1 MKPVVL
7 TALLVILTPT
17 VIEGQGVTGSQ
28 FLALSDN
35 SRLSYVVG
43 FMDAKSAL
51 LARPGIPE
59 ALPFDAA
66 LFACASQWTYVQTRT
81 VIDRYLEVH
90 PERWNERIRDLSEDA
105 LYEACGLPTP

>member
-1 MKPVVL
+1 MKSVIFTSMMIMLSP
-7 TALLVILTPT
+7 TAV
-17 VIEGQGVTGSQ
+17 EGQGVTGSQ

-51 LARPGIPE
+51 LARPGLPE

-66 LFACASQWTYVQTRT
+66 LFTCVSAWTYVQTRAI
-81 VIDRYLEVH
+81 IDRYLEEH
-90 PERWNERIRDLSEDA
+90 PERWQERMSDLSEDA
-105 LYEACGLPTP
+105 LYQACGLQRP